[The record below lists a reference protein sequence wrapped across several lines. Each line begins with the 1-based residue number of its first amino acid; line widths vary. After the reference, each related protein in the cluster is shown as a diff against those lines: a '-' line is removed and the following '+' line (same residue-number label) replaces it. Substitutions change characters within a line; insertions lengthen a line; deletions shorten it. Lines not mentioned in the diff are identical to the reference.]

1 MKKTDDI
8 PYNDLERVK
17 EICAELLGTNI
28 PEVKRRTLSKKINE
42 YDLAIQSD
50 NKIKKINYFFE
61 IKFWEEFIRMSVITQ
76 SMTRFVVIKVESL
89 ELILRQ
95 ILFKNLI
102 NVQKKRDLLLEI
114 YMQNRYENFEI
125 FKHFKNIANQH
136 AQAYDIYVNMSHL
149 HNLKA
154 HSDKFNLN
162 ELIHYYKI
170 NPTKQDFPDK
180 TKTIYSMGYLKG
192 LCSFFQNQVK
202 NGEFGDYGFLDH
214 SL

>member
-1 MKKTDDI
+1 MNKVKKTDDI

-28 PEVKRRTLSKKINE
+28 PEGKRRTLSKKINE

-114 YMQNRYENFEI
+114 YM
-125 FKHFKNIANQH
+125 
-136 AQAYDIYVNMSHL
+136 
-149 HNLKA
+149 
-154 HSDKFNLN
+154 
-162 ELIHYYKI
+162 
-170 NPTKQDFPDK
+170 
-180 TKTIYSMGYLKG
+180 
-192 LCSFFQNQVK
+192 
-202 NGEFGDYGFLDH
+202 
-214 SL
+214 